1 MLLSYFAQS
10 DYENNLLSL
19 NHHAYRTGHS
29 TATAVIQMVDT
40 WTQAIDSGQL
50 SGVCMID
57 LSAAFDMVQ
66 HDLLLEKMACY
77 GFSKDILK
85 GAREL
90 SQQ

>member
-1 MLLSYFAQS
+1 MKYLIENSLLSP
-10 DYENNLLSL
+10 

-50 SGVCMID
+50 SGVCMIN

-66 HDLLLEKMACY
+66 HDLLLGKMAY
-77 GFSKDILK
+77 
-85 GAREL
+85 
-90 SQQ
+90 